1 MLLALLEFA
10 GAAAGAVIQ
19 AASNPMI
26 GMGSK
31 GGAGGREAEKD
42 GNGAVA
48 GGVGEKE
55 NGSSAGPE
63 VDATGSEG
71 GDTTVGAEAAE
82 KGGGVGAAGSAS
94 WKSSHS
100 WSSTTASNAAI
111 REAMSSLL
119 PAESTTGLL
128 VNASMEDV
136 SVISGTGSTGTG
148 PATVCGA
155 ASKDGGDEGIIVAGG
170 SVASTG
176 AAGDSVSG
184 RDGVC
189 MEGRDGVCIAM
200 ADVQAT
206 IVGLAGA
213 DAGAGAI
220 RRGGS

>member
-1 MLLALLEFA
+1 MLLVLFELA

-19 AASNPMI
+19 AASNPME
-26 GMGSK
+26 GMGSE
-31 GGAGGREAEKD
+31 GGAGGREEEKD

-55 NGSSAGPE
+55 NGSSARPE

-71 GDTTVGAEAAE
+71 GDTTVGAKATE

-119 PAESTTGLL
+119 AAESTTGLL
-128 VNASMEDV
+128 VNVGMEEASVMT
-136 SVISGTGSTGTG
+136 GTGSTGVG

-155 ASKDGGDEGIIVAGG
+155 ASKDGDDEDIIVAGG
-170 SVASTG
+170 GVAITG
-176 AAGDSVSG
+176 AAGNSVSVG
-184 RDGVC
+184 
-189 MEGRDGVCIAM
+189 MEGCDGVCIAM
-200 ADVQAT
+200 ADVEAT
-206 IVGLAGA
+206 IVGLAA
-213 DAGAGAI
+213 AAAVGAGAM

>member
-1 MLLALLEFA
+1 MLLVLFEFA

-19 AASNPMI
+19 AASNPME
-26 GMGSK
+26 GMGSE
-31 GGAGGREAEKD
+31 GGAGGRKEEKD

-48 GGVGEKE
+48 GGVEEKE
-55 NGSSAGPE
+55 NGSSAGPDM
-63 VDATGSEG
+63 DATGAREGDATAGAEVAEG
-71 GDTTVGAEAAE
+71 G
-82 KGGGVGAAGSAS
+82 GGDGAAGSAS

-119 PAESTTGLL
+119 AAESTTGLL
-128 VNASMEDV
+128 VNVGMEEASVMT
-136 SVISGTGSTGTG
+136 GTGSTGIG

-176 AAGDSVSG
+176 AAGDSVSVG
-184 RDGVC
+184 
-189 MEGRDGVCIAM
+189 MEGRGGVCIAM
-200 ADVQAT
+200 ADVDAT

-213 DAGAGAI
+213 DAGAGAM